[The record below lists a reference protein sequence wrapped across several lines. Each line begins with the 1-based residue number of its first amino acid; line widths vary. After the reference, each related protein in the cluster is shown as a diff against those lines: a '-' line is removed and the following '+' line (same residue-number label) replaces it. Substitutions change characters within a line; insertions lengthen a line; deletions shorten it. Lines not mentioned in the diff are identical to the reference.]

1 MISIIVPVY
10 NGEQFIGRCIDSI
23 LSQTCQDWELILVND
38 GSRDKSGTICDEY
51 QKKDSRI
58 KVIHQENGG
67 VSRAR
72 NRGLEEASGEY
83 LAFVDADDY
92 IVPELLDTALS
103 NMTDVDICMFDAV
116 TVWDNGTTE
125 QDTIP
130 LLTGDCELSKEDL
143 TPELL
148 LQMAG
153 AIWRCMYRRKLVEDL
168 RFPAGIKFS
177 EDRIYNLYAM
187 GRMSKMRYLKRGLY
201 SRVMQSESAVH
212 RYHEDYFEAFL
223 LAHRATQKALAEVWP
238 EEAYSIAYDSQFIL
252 GAICAVGNY
261 CYKTSP
267 LTFRQRIQKTKQ
279 LCANEE
285 LQEALGRNSAGGIR
299 AKLMRRKMVLPLLVL
314 AKMANI
320 KHGQ

>member
-92 IVPELLDTALS
+92 IVPELLDAALS

-168 RFPAGIKFS
+168 RFTAGIKFS

-212 RYHEDYFEAFL
+212 RYHEDYFEACL
-223 LAHRATQKALAEVWP
+223 LAHRATQKALAQVWP
-238 EEAYSIAYDSQFIL
+238 EEAYSVAYDSHLIW
-252 GAICAVGNY
+252 GSICAVCNY

-267 LTFRQRIQKTKQ
+267 LTFRQKLQKTKQ
-279 LCANEE
+279 LCVSEE
-285 LQEALGRNSAGGIR
+285 LRKALDRNRTGGIR
-299 AKLMRRKMVLPLLVL
+299 ATLMRKRMTLPLLVL
-314 AKMANI
+314 AKLSNK
-320 KHGQ
+320 KHGR